1 MTCGG
6 NFSLTEFDNLDR
18 KKMELEERVRRGQQ
32 MMRVFMRQM
41 VAQQKEL
48 SDAERRLHEI
58 SRRMN
63 VMVDRESRALGE
75 LDELAPAPDEPDQ
88 EVMGL
93 EDDFFL
99 MDDPNFLGV
108 GLDLVESD
116 FVGEI
121 GELAPG

>member
-1 MTCGG
+1 
-6 NFSLTEFDNLDR
+6 
-18 KKMELEERVRRGQQ
+18 
-32 MMRVFMRQM
+32 
-41 VAQQKEL
+41 
-48 SDAERRLHEI
+48 
-58 SRRMN
+58 MN

-75 LDELAPAPDEPDQ
+75 LNELTPAPDEPEQ

-99 MDDPNFLGV
+99 MDNPSFLGV
-108 GLDLVESD
+108 GLDLVEFD